1 MAGGNFFKPPVGD
14 AQANFRYGLAC
25 GADAERE
32 RIVALLR
39 ARFPRGWDYA
49 ERDSI
54 ESVIALIEGQTIG
67 ATDGPS

>member
-25 GADAERE
+25 GAEAERE

-39 ARFPRGWDYA
+39 KHFPRGWDYA
-49 ERDSI
+49 ERDPI
-54 ESVIALIEGQTIG
+54 ESVIAVIEGESLAG
-67 ATDGPS
+67 